1 MNIRSQSVLIFI
13 ISFLLFVNF
22 SYTAKDVNIVKRII
36 PQLFKVKK
44 VEGNKLILEVKWDGT
59 GIKDHEKV
67 TTKLHGCKPSG
78 TLTFRKDKKKHKFSD
93 RETTYELAVHEKKVP
108 VQCLLEFTGNLQTNV
123 TFGFQT

>member
-13 ISFLLFVNF
+13 IAFLLFVNF

-59 GIKDHEKV
+59 GIKDHGMIYNQE
-67 TTKLHGCKPSG
+67 
-78 TLTFRKDKKKHKFSD
+78 TFSAFYLINLKNFSF
-93 RETTYELAVHEKKVP
+93 RESHNKTSRM
-108 VQCLLEFTGNLQTNV
+108 QT
-123 TFGFQT
+123 